1 MPGARISCIF
11 CSRND
16 SRCHHKI
23 DVSVSDIVRF
33 AGVPP
38 QYFSSPF
45 MKTTGRTMRQNL
57 IAFRLNHVRELF
69 EDPRHPV
76 KDVAVFNGW
85 CSQFYFGN
93 SCRLAFGIPPRIQ
106 YGAGRS
112 VSKSAHPLACK
123 YGGVQRTK

>member
-1 MPGARISCIF
+1 MKATG
-11 CSRND
+11 
-16 SRCHHKI
+16 
-23 DVSVSDIVRF
+23 
-33 AGVPP
+33 
-38 QYFSSPF
+38 
-45 MKTTGRTMRQNL
+45 KTTRQYL
-57 IAFRLNHVRELF
+57 IAIRLNHVRELF

-85 CSQFYFGN
+85 CSPFYFSN
-93 SCRLAFGIPPRIQ
+93 SCRLAFSIPPRIQ